1 MRWSSLRLTPSWLLC
16 LQGGKL
22 SGSSAV
28 TILDGRVAQGYSEF
42 PQVKN
47 VILVHLSPQ
56 NTAPGRN
63 RQSLPSRACKFT
75 SSLKVRA
82 YNAIGQT
89 ASALYAKAILQVY
102 QAKALKDLHEG
113 SPDPEMMQ
121 ELHLATDYVIQ
132 ATKVTAF
139 LHNF

>member
-1 MRWSSLRLTPSWLLC
+1 M
-16 LQGGKL
+16 
-22 SGSSAV
+22 
-28 TILDGRVAQGYSEF
+28 AQGYSEV

-47 VILVHLSPQ
+47 AILVHLCPQ
-56 NTAPGRN
+56 NAAPGRN

-75 SSLKVRA
+75 SSPKVRA
-82 YNAIGQT
+82 YNVIGQN

-102 QAKALKDLHEG
+102 QAKVLKDLHEG

-121 ELHLATDYVIQ
+121 EMRLATDYVIQ

-139 LHNF
+139 LHHF